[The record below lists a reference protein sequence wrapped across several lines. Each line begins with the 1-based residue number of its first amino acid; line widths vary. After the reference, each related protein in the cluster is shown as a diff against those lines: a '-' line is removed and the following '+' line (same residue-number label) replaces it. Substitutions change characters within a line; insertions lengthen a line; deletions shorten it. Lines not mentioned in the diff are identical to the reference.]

1 MMQRNKKRLVG
12 ITGGSGCGK
21 SYISDK
27 LRKRGIPVIDAD
39 SAAHEVMQKGEDCL
53 EETVRFFGTEILDE
67 NGELNRRRLGR
78 IVFSAPEKLKKLNE
92 ISHKYILRRIF
103 NKMQAEKS
111 DVVCVDGAVL
121 IESGIKCDLL
131 LGICADRE
139 IRIERIMRRDG
150 ISRFDA
156 EKRIDAQPK
165 TEFYEKNCDFVI
177 YNNDENIDIDGIY
190 KRIAE

>member
-1 MMQRNKKRLVG
+1 MMQRNKKRIVG

-39 SAAHEVMQKGEDCL
+39 LVAREVMQKGEECL
-53 EETVRFFGTEILDE
+53 EETVRFFGTEILDK
-67 NGELNRRRLGR
+67 NGELDRHRLGQ
-78 IVFSAPEKLKKLNE
+78 IVFSDQEKLKKLNE

-103 NKMQAEKS
+103 NKMRAEKS
-111 DVVCVDGAVL
+111 DIVCVDGAVL
-121 IESGIKCDLL
+121 IESGIKCDLM

-139 IRIERIMRRDG
+139 IRIDRIMCRDG
-150 ISRFDA
+150 ILRFDA

-177 YNNDENIDIDGIY
+177 YNNDKNIDIDGIY

>member
-78 IVFSAPEKLKKLNE
+78 IVFSDPEKLKKLNE